1 MYLQFVKAKY
11 WKYKY
16 FVFSI
21 GYKSPVRNGDT
32 LTIFFFFLKVPH
44 TKYLKEIYTGKQDA
58 YGAFNINNEGLQT
71 KDALFIPIFEPPFF

>member
-1 MYLQFVKAKY
+1 MNDLLEMVIH
-11 WKYKY
+11 W
-16 FVFSI
+16 
-21 GYKSPVRNGDT
+21 R
-32 LTIFFFFLKVPH
+32 FFFFFFKFPH